1 MMMRSEKGKEKKVV
15 MIVTSL
21 FKKIDLSLN
30 LRLRVPLGKTLLH
43 AKYQSCQRNVHA
55 KD

>member
-1 MMMRSEKGKEKKVV
+1 MMMMSEKGKEKKVV

-30 LRLRVPLGKTLLH
+30 LRLRVPLSKNMLH
-43 AKYQSCQRNVHA
+43 AKYQNCQRNAHV